1 MLVFDPRDY
10 GANPDDNI
18 DDTAAI
24 QAALDAA
31 RDAGGGHVYLS
42 AGTYII
48 SSTERASKGGIRIHS
63 NTELSGDGIGETIL
77 KVSDSQETK
86 ISGVIR
92 TPVNEVT
99 ENVIIR
105 DLTIDGN
112 RDNVEAEIDG
122 IQTGVLPGKPESDNN
137 ILIERWSEI
146 RERKS
151 R

>member
-63 NTELSGDGIGETIL
+63 NTRSS
-77 KVSDSQETK
+77 K
-86 ISGVIR
+86 
-92 TPVNEVT
+92 
-99 ENVIIR
+99 
-105 DLTIDGN
+105 
-112 RDNVEAEIDG
+112 
-122 IQTGVLPGKPESDNN
+122 
-137 ILIERWSEI
+137 
-146 RERKS
+146 
-151 R
+151 